1 MSFPRNV
8 TPGQLVS
15 QCYKRGDT
23 AGHLHLR
30 MAKKFK
36 KGNPTPLTR
45 GKEVQKRNLTLLKR
59 EYGRNT
65 TPIMDFAKDITRR
78 KSDANCTF
86 NPSHILLVSFCIWTF
101 IAKKIDF
108 GFLFVCLFVINV
120 FTCSHWPRPPL
131 HAGPRTRTRMD
142 AWYWKPAPPDTI
154 VLILY
159 NMRGSC
165 NYHTS
170 FLPVVLAAFMAAFC
184 GRGKVRNSKNA
195 GAPCPPIA
203 PLRPLGLL
211 VACVSYPMLHLKA
224 VHAKRGPS
232 KMAAQC
238 QSKQEQTSICV
249 VRLPIP
255 LSVKY
260 NMTWYWVL
268 CTWMGISR
276 RHAWLALVESWYSWA
291 CWAWGGWLACRA
303 CLGRAWYG
311 RACRAGGGWP
321 EAWAGALPK
330 VHLPPTD
337 THPCHRRPG
346 RAHFIFPPHQQQFLL
361 PSFYTTMNKV

>member
-78 KSDANCTF
+78 KSDATCTF

-108 GFLFVCLFVINV
+108 GFLFVFLFVINV

-232 KMAAQC
+232 EMAAQC

-255 LSVKY
+255 LSV
-260 NMTWYWVL
+260 
-268 CTWMGISR
+268 
-276 RHAWLALVESWYSWA
+276 
-291 CWAWGGWLACRA
+291 
-303 CLGRAWYG
+303 
-311 RACRAGGGWP
+311 
-321 EAWAGALPK
+321 
-330 VHLPPTD
+330 
-337 THPCHRRPG
+337 
-346 RAHFIFPPHQQQFLL
+346 
-361 PSFYTTMNKV
+361 